1 MMDSVSFQTKA
12 RTIDHLGREQIA
24 DTPTAI
30 SELWKN
36 AFDAYARN
44 AHLHIYDGAMPV
56 AAIVDDGHGMNRD
69 EFVDRWLVVGTET
82 KATSAVA
89 PIQDRLGLS
98 VRTRQGQKGIG
109 RLSCANLGP
118 VMCLVSKREDSG
130 FVTALVDWRMFENP
144 FLNLA
149 DIEVPVV
156 EFDQK
161 DEFAALLP
169 GMVEQLKENVT
180 GGGDKARSERLKVA
194 WKAFDR
200 QQDDEGTKNDAL
212 TSKSILGID
221 AENLFS
227 GRHLTP
233 WSVWDGSSN
242 HGTAMLISQ
251 INFDLAVH
259 LACQQE
265 DSAAKGAKDRFFETL
280 SSFVDPFIRFDDAHL
295 APAAPEFSYSVR
307 VWTGDQSRL
316 VVGAGKEI
324 DSSMIDLVE
333 HQLIGQID
341 ERGVFRGRAKAF
353 GEWLEES
360 CEIDP
365 PDEITIPTRADTKTG
380 PVEIFFSSI
389 ELEPANSVH
398 DPQEFERFRDL
409 ADKYS
414 GLLVFRDG
422 LRVLP
427 FGRSDSD
434 FFEIDLRSS
443 KNSGRE
449 FWSHRSMFGR
459 IAITREGNRNL
470 KDKAGREGLL
480 DNRAAK
486 TLKALV
492 SNVLKVSARRYFGS
506 SSQLRKDLL
515 PEIRTSNKKQ
525 KAAEARAAKRKSNRK
540 KFKSRLD
547 RFSKEMPAFHDEVVD
562 YLASLSIE
570 NDSELANALERRDE
584 INEKLVQLRLPGAPE
599 KLGTLEEKYNQFR
612 IKATNAQACLSSID
626 AVIRE
631 AVDAISPASPVE
643 LLEKQLARNAAQI
656 HRRIRN
662 WKSEIEA
669 LQRTEYERIREL
681 VDTRNKAFHAEARPI
696 LHRLESQEVEFSAA
710 SELME
715 MLRDKIDTENAD
727 LFIPYIGA
735 LESLKESIDLEHLA
749 NFGMEELSELRA
761 ELDRLNALAQ
771 LGIAVEI
778 NGHELQSYD
787 EIIGSAIKKLPAEIA
802 DSKVGQDLIFGFEGL
817 TDQLRYLSPL
827 RLSGPRVS
835 KWVTGQDI
843 FDYVYGF
850 FSVGLARHTIKLT
863 ASPDFLSS
871 SVFDQPSRLFPVFI
885 NLINNSLYWLSVSDI
900 KDKAIILDILDGE
913 VIVSDNGP
921 GVAEEDEP
929 NLFNLFFTKKARGG
943 RGVGLYLS
951 RANLSAGGHKIRY
964 VRPGE
969 ETPLSGAN
977 FLINFREL
985 RSDAS

>member
-1 MMDSVSFQTKA
+1 MDSVSFQTKA

-89 PIQDRLGLS
+89 PIQDRLGLP

-130 FVTALVDWRMFENP
+130 FVAALVDWRMFENP

-149 DIEVPVV
+149 DIEVPIV
-156 EFDQK
+156 EFDLK
-161 DEFAALLP
+161 DEFTVLLP
-169 GMVEQLKENVT
+169 GMVKQLKENVT
-180 GGGDKARSERLKVA
+180 GGDDKTRSERLRVA
-194 WKAFDR
+194 WNAFDK
-200 QQDDEGTKNDAL
+200 QQDDEGTKNTQ
-212 TSKSILGID
+212 TSQAILGID
-221 AENLFS
+221 ADKLFS
-227 GRHLTP
+227 ERHLLSWP
-233 WSVWDGSSN
+233 VWDGSSS

-259 LACQQE
+259 LANHRA
-265 DSAAKGAKDRFFETL
+265 DSAASGAKDRFFETL
-280 SSFVDPFIRFDDAHL
+280 SSFVDPFINFDTTHL
-295 APAAPEFSYSVR
+295 PPPAPEFSYSVR
-307 VWTGDQSRL
+307 VWTGEQSRL

-324 DSSMIDLVE
+324 DSSMIDQVE
-333 HQLIGQID
+333 HQIVGQID
-341 ERGVFRGRAKAF
+341 EHGVFRGRAKAF
-353 GEWLEES
+353 GEWIEEP
-360 CEIDP
+360 CKIDP
-365 PDEITIPTRADTKTG
+365 PDEIDIPTRVDTKTG
-380 PVEIFFSSI
+380 PVEVFFSSI
-389 ELEPANSVH
+389 ELEPTNSVH
-398 DPQEFERFRDL
+398 DKQDFERFRDL
-409 ADKYS
+409 AEKYS

-443 KNSGRE
+443 KHSGRE

-459 IAITREGNRNL
+459 IALTRNGNQNL
-470 KDKAGREGLL
+470 RDKAGREGLL

-492 SNVLKVSARRYFGS
+492 SNVLQVSARRYFGS
-506 SSQLRKDLL
+506 SSQLRQDLL
-515 PEIRTSNKKQ
+515 PEIRTSNKQQ
-525 KAAEARAAKRKSNRK
+525 KAAEARAAKRKSNRV
-540 KFKSRLD
+540 KFKGRLD
-547 RFSKEMPAFHDEVVD
+547 KFSKEMPSFHDEVVD
-562 YLASLSIE
+562 YLSSLNIE
-570 NDSELANALERRDE
+570 NDNDLASALERRDE
-584 INEKLVQLRLPGAPE
+584 INERLVQFRLPGAPE

-612 IKATNAQACLSSID
+612 VKAANAQACLSSID
-626 AVIRE
+626 AVIHK
-631 AVDAISPASPVE
+631 AVENISPTSPSD

-656 HRRIRN
+656 HRRIRG
-662 WKSEIEA
+662 WKSEVEA
-669 LQRTEYERIREL
+669 LQRTEFERIREL
-681 VDTRNKAFHAEARPI
+681 VDTRNKVFHTDAKPI
-696 LHRLESQEVEFSAA
+696 LHRLENNEIDFSAA

-715 MLRDKIDTENAD
+715 LLRDKIDTENAE
-727 LFIPYIGA
+727 LFTPYIGA

-749 NFGMEELSELRA
+749 NFGMEELNELRT

-787 EIIGSAIKKLPAEIA
+787 EIIGTAINKLPADVA
-802 DSKVGQDLIFGFEGL
+802 NSKVGQDLIFGFEGL

-843 FDYVYGF
+843 FDYVHGF
-850 FSVGLARHTIKLT
+850 FSVGLARQNTKLT
-863 ASPDFLSS
+863 ASPEFLRS

-885 NLINNSLYWLSVSDI
+885 NLINNSLYWLSVTDLN
-900 KDKAIILDILDGE
+900 DKTIAIDILDGE
-913 VIVSDNGP
+913 VAISDNGP
-921 GVAEEDEP
+921 GVSEEDEP
-929 NLFNLFFTKKARGG
+929 NLFNLFFTRKARGG

-964 VRPGE
+964 VRSGKN
-969 ETPLSGAN
+969 TPLSGAN

>member
-1 MMDSVSFQTKA
+1 MDSVSFQTKA

-44 AHLHIYDGAMPV
+44 AHLHIYDGVAPV
-56 AAIVDDGHGMNRD
+56 AAVVDDGHGMSRD
-69 EFVDRWLVVGTET
+69 EFVERWLVVGTEA
-82 KATSAVA
+82 KSTSAVA
-89 PIQDRLGLS
+89 PIQDRLGLP

-118 VMCLVSKREDSG
+118 IMCLVSKRENSS
-130 FVTALVDWRMFENP
+130 FVAALIDWRMFENP

-156 EFDQK
+156 EFDHK
-161 DEFAALLP
+161 GGFTALLP
-169 GMVEQLKENVT
+169 RMVEQLKENIT
-180 GGGDKARSERLKVA
+180 GGGNKARAERLKAA
-194 WKAFDR
+194 WTAFD
-200 QQDDEGTKNDAL
+200 QQQSDGGSKNDAL
-212 TSKSILGID
+212 TSKGILKID
-221 AENLFS
+221 ANNLYS
-227 GRHLTP
+227 VRHLMSWP
-233 WSVWDGSSN
+233 VWDGSSN
-242 HGTAMLISQ
+242 HGTVMLISQ
-251 INFDLAVH
+251 INFDLTAH
-259 LACQQE
+259 LASQPS
-265 DSAAKGAKDRFFETL
+265 DSAAQGAKDRFFETL
-280 SSFVDPFIRFDDAHL
+280 SSFVDPFAKSDGAQQESVV
-295 APAAPEFSYSVR
+295 PEFSYSVR

-316 VVGAGKEI
+316 VVGSGKEI
-324 DSSMIDLVE
+324 ESSIIQQIE
-333 HQLIGQID
+333 HQLVGQID
-341 ERGVFRGRAKAF
+341 ENGVFHGRAKAF
-353 GEWLEES
+353 GEWIDEL
-360 CEIDP
+360 CEIAP
-365 PDEITIPTRADTKTG
+365 PEETEIPARADAKTG
-380 PVEIFFSSI
+380 RVEIFFSSI
-389 ELEPANSVH
+389 ELDRSNSVH
-398 DPQEFERFRDL
+398 DTQEFERFRDL

-434 FFEIDLRSS
+434 FFEVDLRSS

-459 IAITREGNRNL
+459 IAITRDGNPNL

-492 SNVLKVSARRYFGS
+492 SNILKVSARRYFGS
-506 SSQLRKDLL
+506 ASQLRKDLL

-525 KAAEARAAKRKSNRK
+525 KAAESRAAKRRSNRK
-540 KFKSRLD
+540 KFKDRLD
-547 RFSKEMPAFHDEVVD
+547 KFSKEVPPFHDEVVD
-562 YLASLSIE
+562 YLASLRIE
-570 NDSELANALERRDE
+570 NDRELANALERRDE
-584 INEKLVQLRLPGAPE
+584 ISERLVQFRLPGAPE
-599 KLGTLEEKYNQFR
+599 TLGTLEEKYNQFR
-612 IKATNAQACLSSID
+612 VKAANTQACLSSID
-626 AVIRE
+626 AIIHQ
-631 AVDAISPASPVE
+631 AVEEIGPASPVD

-656 HRRIRN
+656 HRRIRS
-662 WKSEIEA
+662 WKAEIEA

-681 VDTRNKAFHAEARPI
+681 VDTRNKVFHAEARPI
-696 LHRLESQEVEFSAA
+696 LHRLESQEIEFSAA

-715 MLRDKIDTENAD
+715 MLRDKVDTENAD

-749 NFGMEELSELRA
+749 NFGMEELSDLRA
-761 ELDRLNALAQ
+761 EIDRLNALAQ

-787 EIIGSAIKKLPAEIA
+787 EIIGAAISKLPAEVA
-802 DSKVGQDLIFGFEGL
+802 NSKAGQDLIFGFEGL
-817 TDQLRYLSPL
+817 TDQLRFLSPL

-843 FDYVYGF
+843 FDYVHGF
-850 FSVGLARHTIKLT
+850 FSVGLARHRIKLT
-863 ASPDFLSS
+863 ASPEFLRS

-885 NLINNSLYWLSVSDI
+885 NLINNSQYWLSVTRID
-900 KDKAIILDILDGE
+900 DKAIVLDILDGE

-951 RANLSAGGHKIRY
+951 KANLSAGGHKIRY
-964 VRPGE
+964 VRPTE

-977 FLINFREL
+977 FLIRFRGL